1 MVPMWSRA
9 WRLAN
14 VYVYAAIDSTLL
26 ILWFAASVA
35 VGVWNGR
42 STGDGEGTGNNNTRS
57 CTGGS
62 TTRCGISK
70 AADGFGVIITLL
82 FCCTVTLAIN
92 AVRDSRRT
100 GYLPHSTIIPLQGSM
115 SADTGYDKEAWS
127 TTTRDVE
134 STSARHDHDDH
145 NHDEH

>member
-1 MVPMWSRA
+1 MWSRA

-14 VYVYAAIDSTLL
+14 VYVYVAIDITLL

-35 VGVWNGR
+35 VGIWNGR
-42 STGDGEGTGNNNTRS
+42 SIGNGEGEGKNNEQS

-82 FCCTVTLAIN
+82 FCCTATLAIK
-92 AVRDSRRT
+92 AVRDFRQT

-115 SADTGYDKEAWS
+115 NANTGYEKEAWS

-134 STSARHDHDDH
+134 SPSTHHDHDNH